1 MRGIA
6 TIDRQLGS
14 DTIVVWVTNRSS
26 GEVKHTNAVEVDA
39 ADDAVDAVEAV
50 RSLTRCCAVLVTGGS
65 VLDGLPVEGDPLT
78 TADIDAMVAATE
90 EHQRAI
96 LQAVRD
102 YKIRSG
108 AKSLVSPNFAPSARA
123 ADFRPADDTAVERAF
138 TTANYLSRAW
148 SRWLTTDEERRRRTA
163 RPKTGETPWVMPDE
177 LNAPE
182 VAVFP
187 AAFAARF
194 HEQPLI

>member
-1 MRGIA
+1 

-39 ADDAVDAVEAV
+39 VEAV
-50 RSLTRCCAVLVTGGS
+50 KALRSLTRCCAVLVTEGS

-96 LQAVRD
+96 LTAVGD
-102 YKIRSG
+102 YKARSG
-108 AKSLVSPNFAPSARA
+108 SKALVSPNFPPSVQAT
-123 ADFRPADDTAVERAF
+123 DFQPADDTAVERAF
-138 TTANYLSRAW
+138 TTANYMSRAW
-148 SRWLTTDEERRRRTA
+148 RRWLTTDEERHRRTA
-163 RPKTGETPWVMPDE
+163 RPKTGETPWIMPE
-177 LNAPE
+177 ALNAPE